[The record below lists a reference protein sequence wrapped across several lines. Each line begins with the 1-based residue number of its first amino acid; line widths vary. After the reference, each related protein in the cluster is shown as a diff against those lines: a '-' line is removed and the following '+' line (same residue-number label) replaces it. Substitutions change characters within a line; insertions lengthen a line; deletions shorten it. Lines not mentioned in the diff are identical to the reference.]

1 MDQLH
6 IDRIIRS
13 KRKTFSLQID
23 EKGTLIVRAPRNA
36 MDETI
41 RRIVARKRSWIE
53 KKLRTVHERNRRRSV
68 QNFKDGDRYPYLGK
82 WYTLSVD
89 RSSTDGKPFL
99 LEEGR
104 FRLDGRQEHRA
115 RELMTHWYRDQA
127 RRILNE
133 RAGHYVSLT
142 GLSYGRV
149 NITGAQKRWGSCS
162 AAGNLNFSWRLIM
175 APREIIDYV
184 VVHELVHL
192 EEQNHSPRFWKRVS
206 EIMPEF
212 RGRKKWLDEN
222 GYLLNI

>member
-1 MDQLH
+1 MDHLH

-23 EKGTLIVRAPRNA
+23 ETGELIIRAPRDA
-36 MDETI
+36 TDEAV
-41 RRIVARKRSWIE
+41 REIVAKKRAWIE
-53 KKLRTVHERNRRRSV
+53 MKLHAVHEWNRRKPV
-68 QNFKDGDRYPYLGK
+68 QNFKDGDRYLYLGK
-82 WYTLSVD
+82 WYPLSID
-89 RSSTDGKPFL
+89 HSPTGGESLL

-104 FRLDGRQEHRA
+104 FRLDGMQKHRA
-115 RELMTHWYRDQA
+115 RELMIHWYRDQA
-127 RRILNE
+127 RRILTE
-133 RAGHYVSLT
+133 RAVHYASLT
-142 GLSYGRV
+142 GLSYGRL

-175 APREIIDYV
+175 APCEIIEYV

-212 RGRKKWLDEN
+212 RSRRKWLNEN
-222 GYLLNI
+222 GYLLHF